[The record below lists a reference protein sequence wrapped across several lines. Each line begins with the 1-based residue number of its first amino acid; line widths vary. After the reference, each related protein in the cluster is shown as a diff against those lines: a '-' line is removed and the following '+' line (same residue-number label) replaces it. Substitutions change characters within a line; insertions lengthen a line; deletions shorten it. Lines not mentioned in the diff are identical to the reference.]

1 MAPADGGDDVILSCG
16 DGTRFVLRGSISLE
30 GGERVRAV
38 YDEEGMAKLVIVVVE
53 DLD

>member
-1 MAPADGGDDVILSCG
+1 VVV
-16 DGTRFVLRGSISLE
+16 FSLE